1 MHGLRR
7 EAWQFGRELRDGLLA
22 DYARAYGEPGRPPA
36 LIGGELLTDFLG
48 ARLAYDALPLDVF
61 AQTSWEDDR
70 ALVTVNS
77 RMREIPGVKD
87 AEGVAHVAVWHEIM
101 HVQRD
106 LSTLRRGPQTAFAG
120 MRPSAPIACSR
131 DQRDGG
137 LRGEEL
143 RREVFAEEAGRA
155 AAVSWPHLRR
165 AAGFRDFLDL
175 ATRGRASGT
184 AGWPPLYR
192 AAEEIGVNISA
203 LVRQLEAEG
212 FLIVDRSGDRRG
224 LHPQPSLGNLL
235 LSGVSP

>member
-1 MHGLRR
+1 MHSLRR

-61 AQTSWEDDR
+61 AQTSWEDYR

-77 RMREIPGVKD
+77 RMREIAGVKD

-106 LSTLRRGPQTAFAG
+106 LPALRRGPQTAFAG

-131 DQRDGG
+131 DPRAGG

-143 RREVFAEEAGRA
+143 RLEVFAGGGRPRRGRLLAPSPAGRRL
-155 AAVSWPHLRR
+155 PGLPGPRHPRPRLRD
-165 AAGFRDFLDL
+165 GGL
-175 ATRGRASGT
+175 APALPSG
-184 AGWPPLYR
+184 
-192 AAEEIGVNISA
+192 
-203 LVRQLEAEG
+203 
-212 FLIVDRSGDRRG
+212 
-224 LHPQPSLGNLL
+224 
-235 LSGVSP
+235 